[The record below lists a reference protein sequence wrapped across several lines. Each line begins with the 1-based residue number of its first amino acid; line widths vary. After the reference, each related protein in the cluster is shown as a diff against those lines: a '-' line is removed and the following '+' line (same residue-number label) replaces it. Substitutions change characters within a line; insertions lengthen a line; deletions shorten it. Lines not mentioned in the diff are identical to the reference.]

1 MPLCLPAI
9 MTPYGHMH
17 AKYFTQQG
25 VVAAGAYTFQIT
37 ITKTY
42 NTANLF
48 EDLKSLYKMA
58 GVKGQPVAFI
68 FTCAVPD
75 IIGAEIATKPLE

>member
-1 MPLCLPAI
+1 M
-9 MTPYGHMH
+9 
-17 AKYFTQQG
+17 
-25 VVAAGAYTFQIT
+25 AAGAHTFQIT

-58 GVKGQPVAFI
+58 GVKGQAVTFI
-68 FTCAVPD
+68 FTCAPLQPCSSAVPSHLPR
-75 IIGAEIATKPLE
+75 ITLCLHAHSNKLVNSCGSE